1 MAQRIGRIAIS
12 IVPVLLTVAL
22 YGAEVLGHKWK

>member
-1 MAQRIGRIAIS
+1 MAQRIGSIAIG

-22 YGAEVLGHKWK
+22 YGAEVLGHKWR